1 MDNLSKQQSDLVNLF
16 ETSIQ
21 VMVNFYGTE
30 QVDEF
35 QGKEPKVDAIIDKE
49 EVMKNLSDFLLDS
62 KDTFQ
67 CHNKK
72 TNQAAA
78 DLKEKL
84 TKEKKTADKIK
95 KLVETFI
102 DKNSFTIPIWY
113 SIMVNKHEATVLY
126 PNMMSLLELCV
137 TIPSSTAEVERR
149 FSVMKLL

>member
-35 QGKEPKVDAIIDKE
+35 QGKEPNIDAIIDKE

-62 KDTFQ
+62 KDAFQ
-67 CHNKK
+67 CYNKK

-102 DKNSFTIPIWY
+102 DKILLPFQFGILLWSISMKQQSSIP
-113 SIMVNKHEATVLY
+113 T
-126 PNMMSLLELCV
+126 
-137 TIPSSTAEVERR
+137 
-149 FSVMKLL
+149 

>member
-78 DLKEKL
+78 DLKVKL